1 MWGNN
6 GPGHGVFLGGGR
18 LRDAVDAPSAR
29 RVETS
34 SEDIC
39 QLGTHVKPK
48 RLGAALATSQRR
60 TTRDRPSEVTVVEG
74 TSPLMKGL
82 SQFLHEI
89 MTLGCEADISD
100 LQPAVAQL
108 ITKDLK
114 VEVLGNN
121 VCTHENW
128 KNNQNWHPGFIK
140 EVRKDGKFEVE
151 FDKLT
156 RTTDGVTTP
165 WTNVLKAKQFRI
177 V

>member
-1 MWGNN
+1 
-6 GPGHGVFLGGGR
+6 
-18 LRDAVDAPSAR
+18 
-29 RVETS
+29 
-34 SEDIC
+34 
-39 QLGTHVKPK
+39 
-48 RLGAALATSQRR
+48 
-60 TTRDRPSEVTVVEG
+60 
-74 TSPLMKGL
+74 MKGL
-82 SQFLHEI
+82 SQFFHEI
-89 MTLGCEADISD
+89 MNLGCEADISN

-128 KNNQNWHPGFIK
+128 KNNQNWYPGFIK

-177 V
+177 A